1 MENNKQELLARGSI
15 VVLKG
20 GYKKLMIVGRMQL
33 QGEEEKLWDYLG
45 VLYPE
50 GYLGND
56 YTFLFNNED
65 IDEVI
70 FKGYSDLE
78 DEALK
83 LAIRKYNK
91 E

>member
-1 MENNKQELLARGSI
+1 
-15 VVLKG
+15 
-20 GYKKLMIVGRMQL
+20 MIVGRMQL

-83 LAIRKYNK
+83 LAIRKYMK
-91 E
+91 D

>member
-1 MENNKQELLARGSI
+1 MLFLGMGILLLSLASREGI
-15 VVLKG
+15 ALPVKG
-20 GYKKLMIVGRMQL
+20 DDILPL
-33 QGEEEKLWDYLG
+33 FCA
-45 VLYPE
+45 E

>member
-1 MENNKQELLARGSI
+1 MENNKQELLAQGSI

>member
-1 MENNKQELLARGSI
+1 MENNKQELLALGSI

-20 GYKKLMIVGRMQL
+20 GHKKLMIVGRMQL

>member
-1 MENNKQELLARGSI
+1 
-15 VVLKG
+15 
-20 GYKKLMIVGRMQL
+20 MI
-33 QGEEEKLWDYLG
+33 
-45 VLYPE
+45 
-50 GYLGND
+50 
-56 YTFLFNNED
+56 YTFYLINED

>member
-1 MENNKQELLARGSI
+1 
-15 VVLKG
+15 
-20 GYKKLMIVGRMQL
+20 MIVGRMQL

>member
-1 MENNKQELLARGSI
+1 MGLSWGFISRRLFTLNTGHAITAYFGY
-15 VVLKG
+15 LKG
-20 GYKKLMIVGRMQL
+20 YETI
-33 QGEEEKLWDYLG
+33 EESIK
-45 VLYPE
+45 
-50 GYLGND
+50 
-56 YTFLFNNED
+56 
-65 IDEVI
+65 DEVI

>member
-1 MENNKQELLARGSI
+1 MENNKQELLALGSI

-83 LAIRKYNK
+83 LAIRRYNK

>member
-1 MENNKQELLARGSI
+1 MENNKQELLALGSI

-20 GYKKLMIVGRMQL
+20 VYKKLMIVGRMQL